1 MYANDGYQE
10 NIHRI
15 IFYFNYIQY
24 IHIHIIQIQAYI
36 YVIIIIIII
45 IIYSYRVLPLL
56 PLYICAVYII
66 SISSV

>member
-36 YVIIIIIII
+36 YFIII